1 MHGDTTQKKKHNK
14 KAERNEYRN
23 LFQEK
28 LNLFYHSYVEEVIID
43 VKILFYKIQIL
54 ENSLCKN
61 T

>member
-1 MHGDTTQKKKHNK
+1 MVTLHTKKKHNK
-14 KAERNEYRN
+14 KAERNEYRS